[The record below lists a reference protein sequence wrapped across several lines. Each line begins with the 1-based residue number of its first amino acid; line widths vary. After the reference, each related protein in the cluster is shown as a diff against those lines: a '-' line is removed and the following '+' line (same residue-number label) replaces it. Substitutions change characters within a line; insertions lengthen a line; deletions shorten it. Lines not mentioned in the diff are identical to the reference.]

1 MLRTLIESR
10 AGRPRRTGGTLVSIT
25 LHTALIATAVAVT
38 ARATPAP
45 PPPPIAEPVVYT
57 APVPR
62 APAPHA
68 PAGPAR
74 PPLVTVPRI
83 PMPVIAPVVV
93 PTHLPPIDPRGLV
106 ADAAWFDAN
115 PGPVLAPSGDGR
127 ATPAGPADS
136 VYDAR
141 QVDRAVMPDAGNPA
155 PRYPDR
161 LRAAHVEGWVTVR
174 FVVDTTGR
182 VERGSLEIRSA
193 THPLFADAVRD
204 ALRDARY
211 RPAEAGGRR
220 VRQLVEQRFAFTLR
234 R

>member
-10 AGRPRRTGGTLVSIT
+10 AGRTRRPGGTLVSIT

-45 PPPPIAEPVVYT
+45 PPAPIVEPVIYT

-62 APAPHA
+62 QPAPAA
-68 PAGPAR
+68 PAAPAR
-74 PPLVTVPRI
+74 PSSLTVPRI
-83 PMPVIAPVVV
+83 PVPVIAPVAV
-93 PTHLPPIDPRGLV
+93 PTHLPPIDPRALV
-106 ADAAWFDAN
+106 GDSAWFDLK
-115 PGPVLAPSGDGR
+115 PGPVAAPTGDGR
-127 ATPAGPADS
+127 ATAAGAADG

-141 QVDRAVMPDAGNPA
+141 QVDRAVMPVDGNPA
-155 PRYPDR
+155 PRYPER
-161 LRAAHVEGWVTVR
+161 LRSAHVEGWVTVR
-174 FVVDTTGR
+174 FIVDTTGR
-182 VERGSLEIRSA
+182 AEPGSVEVLSA

-204 ALRDARY
+204 ALREARY

-220 VRQLVEQRFAFTLR
+220 VRQLVEQRFGFTLR